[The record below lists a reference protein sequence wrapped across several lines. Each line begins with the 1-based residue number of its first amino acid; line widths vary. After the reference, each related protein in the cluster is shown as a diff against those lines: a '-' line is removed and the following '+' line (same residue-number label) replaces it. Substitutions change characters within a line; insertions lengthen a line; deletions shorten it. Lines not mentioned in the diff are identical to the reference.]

1 VQRIR
6 RNKEAGL
13 DPLHVPVRKESRP
26 KRERSKPRLR
36 RSSSA
41 DDVAAVAAKDVAML
55 LAQELHNQSP
65 GRKIS
70 KEL

>member
-13 DPLHVPVRKESRP
+13 DPLHVPVRKEP
-26 KRERSKPRLR
+26 KPPRPRLR
-36 RSSSA
+36 RSSWP
-41 DDVAAVAAKDVAML
+41 DDIAAVAAKDQASRGL
-55 LAQELHNQSP
+55 LAERHSP
-65 GRKIS
+65 GRKLS